1 MLWPRCGGI
10 YTHEQRSRIRDEYII
25 DYILGLCHVSY
36 IPAHLR
42 GRLRRRAEG
51 GAGSGVLRRRLVT
64 GQPREARDPAR
75 QALRPGCEELALRI
89 RRKCRRRKRGPR
101 PKIAT
106 VERREA
112 SASRW
117 TRAAPQEARPVA
129 HPQRATTEIVRLS
142 ALRSPLMGADG
153 KEESKTR
160 AQQRAAGTKK
170 TALFDIVN
178 RNIAATRSVP
188 AERAKEHARRVGKIA
203 CRGRAIRTDI
213 ASDFAHAGDARGHCA
228 GDDVAED
235 RIESA
240 QCPPYGSATSSFA
253 SAPAVASAAACTPC
267 LRASCRRGRRNRP
280 RSRRGRNARRADGR
294 QSYRS

>member
-64 GQPREARDPAR
+64 VEPREARDPAR
-75 QALRPGCEELALRI
+75 QALRPGCEELALRT

-117 TRAAPQEARPVA
+117 TRAAPQEARTVA
-129 HPQRATTEIVRLS
+129 RPQRATTEIVRLS
-142 ALRSPLMGADG
+142 ALRSPLMGVDG
-153 KEESKTR
+153 KGTSKTR
-160 AQQRAAGTKK
+160 AQQRAAGRKK

-188 AERAKEHARRVGKIA
+188 AERATSRAVHGRPLVSRPSARPGVDFARGVGT
-203 CRGRAIRTDI
+203 RARAGTQGPPDVPRQADI
-213 ASDFAHAGDARGHCA
+213 A
-228 GDDVAED
+228 
-235 RIESA
+235 
-240 QCPPYGSATSSFA
+240 
-253 SAPAVASAAACTPC
+253 
-267 LRASCRRGRRNRP
+267 LRASSHG
-280 RSRRGRNARRADGR
+280 SRV
-294 QSYRS
+294 SLSLPS